1 MMEMIARVT
10 ADYLN
15 MQVDAGADVVQL
27 FDSWVGSLG
36 PDDYRRFVLPHT
48 RNVIAAV
55 RPAVPV
61 IHFGTVTGNLLE
73 LMREAGGDV
82 IGLDWRVDLAE
93 AWERLGDGRC
103 GAGQSRSDRAVR
115 RRFPKFGGAHARFST
130 APADAPAISSISAT
144 AFFRE
149 TPVDHVIALV
159 DAVHEMSRR

>member
-1 MMEMIARVT
+1 MMYTEPDAWHRMMEMIARTT

-15 MQVDAGADVVQL
+15 MQIDAGADIVQL

-48 RNVIAAV
+48 RSVIDAV

-82 IGLDWRVDLAE
+82 IGLDWRVDLAQ
-93 AWERLGDGRC
+93 AWARLGHDV
-103 GAGQSRSDRAVR
+103 AVQGNLDPVALFASH
-115 RRFPKFGGAHARFST
+115 RRFGV
-130 APADAPAISSISAT
+130 APAQFSIKPPAVPDISSTSVMASCPKLRST
-144 AFFRE
+144 
-149 TPVDHVIALV
+149 T
-159 DAVHEMSRR
+159 